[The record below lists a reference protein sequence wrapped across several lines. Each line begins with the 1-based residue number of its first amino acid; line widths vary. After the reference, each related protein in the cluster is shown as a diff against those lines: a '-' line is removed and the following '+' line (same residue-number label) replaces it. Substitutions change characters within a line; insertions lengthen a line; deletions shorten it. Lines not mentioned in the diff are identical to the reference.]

1 MADAERERRDSRD
14 RYDDDDDADDIKYDI
29 LIPQHEIIL
38 KQGYAGPS
46 ASPVNRMLMCVPRE
60 RRYGTILFSN
70 HSVAPYSVARH
81 HRAQPYLACGGNC
94 GVVRVR
100 PFAPAARKR
109 RRYESRQ
116 WRNRHLATTDE
127 KGKLARR

>member
-46 ASPVNRMLMCVPRE
+46 ASPVNGMLIVPRE
-60 RRYGTILFSN
+60 RRYGAILFSN
-70 HSVAPYSVARH
+70 HSVAPLLGGTPSPRTAVSRVW
-81 HRAQPYLACGGNC
+81 RELRCCQGPYI
-94 GVVRVR
+94 R
-100 PFAPAARKR
+100 PCSA
-109 RRYESRQ
+109 
-116 WRNRHLATTDE
+116 
-127 KGKLARR
+127 